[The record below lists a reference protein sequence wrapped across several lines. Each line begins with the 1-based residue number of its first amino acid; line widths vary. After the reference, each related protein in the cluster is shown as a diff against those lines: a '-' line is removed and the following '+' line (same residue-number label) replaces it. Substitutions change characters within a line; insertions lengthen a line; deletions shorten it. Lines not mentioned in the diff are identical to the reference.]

1 MNARDLGALFLL
13 GALWGASFLFI
24 RVAVPALGPFALM
37 EFRVGLAAAALTL
50 CAAVVGRLPKL
61 RARWKEFLFIGTL
74 NAAIP
79 FSLIAASEIHLTAS
93 LAAILN
99 STTVLFAAV
108 AAAVWADE
116 TLTRGKMLGI
126 VLGIVGVVVLV
137 GWDPIPL
144 SAAVLLS
151 VGAMLAASLSYGLA
165 AVYIKRTFKGIPPL
179 AMAIGQ
185 LSGAATLLLPLA
197 IVTLPEERP
206 PAAVTLSMLGLALL
220 STAVAYLLYFRL
232 ISNVGPTSTATV
244 TLLVPVF
251 GLLFGVL
258 LLGEP
263 FGLGTLVGLGI
274 ILSSVVLV
282 TGLGRPPG
290 KGREE
295 TASAGRG

>member
-1 MNARDLGALFLL
+1 MSARDLGALLLL

-37 EFRVGLAAAALTL
+37 ELRVAIAAAALAL
-50 CAAVVGRLPKL
+50 GAAVVGRVPEL

-74 NAAIP
+74 NAAVP

-99 STTVLFAAV
+99 STTVLFTAV
-108 AAAVWADE
+108 VAAVWADE
-116 TLTRGKMLGI
+116 ALTGRKMVGV
-126 VLGIVGVVVLV
+126 VLGIFGVVALV
-137 GWDPIPL
+137 GWDPIAL
-144 SAAVLLS
+144 SGAVLLS
-151 VGAMLAASLSYGLA
+151 VGAMLAASLSYGLG
-165 AVYIKRTFKGIPPL
+165 AVYIKRTFKGLPPI

-185 LSGAATLLLPLA
+185 LTGATTVLLPLA
-197 IVTLPEERP
+197 VVSLPDGRP
-206 PAAVTLSMLGLALL
+206 TAAVTLSVLGLTLL

-232 ISNVGPTSTATV
+232 IENVGPTSTVTV

-251 GLLFGVL
+251 GLLFGVVFL
-258 LLGEP
+258 REP

-282 TGLGRPPG
+282 TGVGLDRVKPE
-290 KGREE
+290 RE
-295 TASAGRG
+295 GG

>member
-1 MNARDLGALFLL
+1 VSARDLGALLLL

-37 EFRVGLAAAALTL
+37 ELRIGIAAATLALG
-50 CAAVVGRLPKL
+50 AAVVGRAPKL
-61 RARWKEFLFIGTL
+61 RARWKQFLFIGTL

-99 STTVLFAAV
+99 STTVLV
-108 AAAVWADE
+108 VVAAVWADE
-116 TLTRGKMLGI
+116 ALTPRKMVGV
-126 VLGIVGVVVLV
+126 VLGIFGVVVLV
-137 GWDPIPL
+137 GWDPIAL
-144 SAAVLLS
+144 SGVVLLS

-165 AVYIKRTFKGIPPL
+165 VVYIKRTFKGLPPI

-185 LSGAATLLLPLA
+185 LTGATTLLLPLA
-197 IVTLPEERP
+197 IVSLPEERP
-206 PAAVTLSMLGLALL
+206 AAAVTLSVLGLALL

-232 ISNVGPTSTATV
+232 IENVGPTSTATV

-251 GLLFGVL
+251 GLLFGVVL
-258 LLGEP
+258 LDEP

-282 TGLGRPPG
+282 TGVGVDRQPAMGR
-290 KGREE
+290 
-295 TASAGRG
+295 T